1 MPGVILAAGADR
13 STTHAIAVVISP
25 RGSAGR
31 AAPRR
36 HPRVT
41 NGWSSHTGR
50 PHVQHGVL
58 IDDIGLLPIG
68 SDAAEGLER
77 CRVRAEPVA
86 MSWYPWQASVRLD
99 G

>member
-1 MPGVILAAGADR
+1 
-13 STTHAIAVVISP
+13 
-25 RGSAGR
+25 
-31 AAPRR
+31 
-36 HPRVT
+36 
-41 NGWSSHTGR
+41 
-50 PHVQHGVL
+50 L